1 MSLNKKI
8 VLALAA
14 TAFLSSCAPSKKIPK
29 ISYDDYKGYY
39 KVGDP
44 YQIDGKWYYPK
55 EDPDYDQ
62 TGISSWYG
70 DEFHGKKTAN
80 GDTFDKYSLTAAHN
94 TLPLP
99 SMVRVTNL
107 ENNKTLIL
115 MVNDRGPFAK
125 GRVIDVSERAAEIL
139 GYKEKGIAKVRV
151 QFLKGQTNRLLAG
164 LQKSPGEKDN
174 GFSLFKKEQ
183 EISPYAMDDGEF
195 EEAEESK
202 PFGLAVDKN
211 KILDPVKKLSNILS
225 PKSAVDKD
233 MDELPK
239 ISIKANAKSE
249 ASSKVKIADIPE
261 PVSEIATA
269 PISDTYGS
277 IDKVDGGDF
286 DTSLDIDTIGKWEG
300 DLNNNDIEKTI
311 EQLEVTTKKDDKKIK
326 AIKTIKEAEQH
337 FIQAGTYSK
346 IDNAYRLE
354 KKLMP
359 LGDVFVM
366 PVVID
371 DRKLYRVRLGPIGN
385 EKIAKIALQKVVNL
399 GHPDAMIVRDFP
411 SAQ

>member
-8 VLALAA
+8 LYTFIA
-14 TAFLSSCAPSKKIPK
+14 TAFLTSCAPSKKIPK

-39 KVGDP
+39 KIGEP

-55 EDPDYDQ
+55 EEPDYDKK
-62 TGISSWYG
+62 GISSWYG

-164 LQKSPGEKDN
+164 LQKPPVEKDS
-174 GFSLFKKEQ
+174 GFSLFKKDE
-183 EISPYAMDDGEF
+183 EVSPYAMDDGEY
-195 EEAEESK
+195 EEDTSK
-202 PFGLAVDKN
+202 PFSLAVDKN
-211 KILDPVKKLSNILS
+211 KILDPVKKLSTILN
-225 PKSAVDKD
+225 PKSMADTSAE
-233 MDELPK
+233 ELPK
-239 ISIKANAKSE
+239 ISIKATAKTS
-249 ASSKVKIADIPE
+249 ADSMVKVAEVPE
-261 PVSEIATA
+261 PVPDVVPA
-269 PISDTYGS
+269 PMSNQYEEPDMT
-277 IDKVDGGDF
+277 DVRDL
-286 DTSLDIDTIGKWEG
+286 DTSLDIETIGKWEG
-300 DLNNNDIEKTI
+300 DIKNNEIEEAI
-311 EQLEVTTKKDDKKIK
+311 EQLEVTSGLDGKAMKAFRSIAETK
-326 AIKTIKEAEQH
+326 QH

-346 IDNAYRLE
+346 MSNAYRLE

-366 PVVID
+366 PVVIGD
-371 DRKLYRVRLGPIGN
+371 KKLYRVRLGPIDN

-399 GHPDAMIVRDFP
+399 GHPDAMIVRELP